1 MNDPCVALQGVGKRF
16 AEQWVLRNL
25 SFSCPAGETTAIVGE
40 SGSGKSTLLQLINA
54 VYLPDAGSI
63 EVFGQEPPTID
74 TAHYR
79 RGIGYAVQGAGL
91 FPHMTV
97 QRNVTLLAK
106 LEGWSEAD
114 IGARFDELLGLM
126 GLDTSL
132 ARRYPNQLSGGQQQR
147 VALARALAPNPMVL
161 LLDEPLSAL
170 DAKVRAK
177 LRGEVRNLQ
186 KRLDITTIMVTHD
199 QEEAMEMADRVV
211 VMNEGR
217 IEQVGTPTD
226 LYYRPANLFVADFLG
241 KMNVLRLEEKGV
253 VPPRLAGR
261 LLSVEGEQPKN
272 TEFVYVRPEAV
283 EVLTD
288 LRPGTNRFPGRVNKT
303 TFLGNLTRVELE
315 VGKQH
320 LAAELRYKGASSLQ
334 PGQEVTVYL
343 PPEAVL
349 TIAEP

>member
-1 MNDPCVALQGVGKRF
+1 MAFMTLQDITKRF
-16 AEQWVLRNL
+16 DRVVAVASVNLEIREGELVFFLGPSGCGKTTLLRVIAGLEIPDTGKVLLKENDLASTPARLRN
-25 SFSCPAGETTAIVGE
+25 FGM
-40 SGSGKSTLLQLINA
+40 
-54 VYLPDAGSI
+54 
-63 EVFGQEPPTID
+63 VFQS
-74 TAHYR
+74 YS
-79 RGIGYAVQGAGL
+79 L
-91 FPHMTV
+91 FLNMTV
-97 QRNVTLLAK
+97 AQNVSYGLECHKWDGNAKQRRV
-106 LEGWSEAD
+106 
-114 IGARFDELLGLM
+114 DELLAMMRLENQR
-126 GLDTSL
+126 DK
-132 ARRYPNQLSGGQQQR
+132 YPHQLSGGQQQR
-147 VALARALAPNPMVL
+147 VALARALAPNPLVL

-272 TEFVYVRPEAV
+272 AEFVYVRPEAV

-320 LAAELRYKGASSLQ
+320 LTAELRYKGASSLQ
-334 PGQEVTVYL
+334 PGQEITVYL
-343 PPEAVL
+343 PPGAVL
-349 TIAEP
+349 TITES